1 MFCEFGKL
9 VEVLLRDL
17 FRFVRVDADAGVD
30 PIVFV
35 GVFDRGIEFFGARAC
50 ADGED
55 VFDAGSASAIEHGV
69 AIVRELRIVDV
80 RV

>member
-1 MFCEFGKL
+1 MF
-9 VEVLLRDL
+9 LRDL
-17 FRFVRVDADAGVD
+17 FRFVRVDADGGVD

-35 GVFDRGIEFFGARAC
+35 GVFDGGVEFFGAGTC
-50 ADGED
+50 ADGKD
-55 VFDAGSASAIEHGV
+55 VFDAGGASAIEHGI